1 MGHNFRMH
9 HDSSGNACPQSG
21 LIMQAVGGGD
31 AATLFSSGSVAYITS
46 YFSDTYPS
54 NGQRLEN
61 LPIRV

>member
-1 MGHNFRMH
+1 ME
-9 HDSSGNACPQSG
+9 A
-21 LIMQAVGGGD
+21 LVGGD
-31 AATLFSSGSVAYITS
+31 ASTLISSCSVAYITS